1 MCSEDDKK
9 NPRPVHVTLAED
21 VKTGKDGQTE
31 GMERQVSSSTSPHL
45 TSPPFNDCSRK
56 HIAPSQDDYL
66 YWE

>member
-31 GMERQVSSSTSPHL
+31 GMERQVSSHLTSPHL
-45 TSPPFNDCSRK
+45 QPFNDCLRK